1 MTNFYDVANG
11 LSQDEPG
18 PLEPVEIAQQP
29 GAAPATG
36 NTARDQEMYAAG
48 IRTGEENT
56 KHNAAIR
63 AGAGWL
69 PIESAPKDGRRVLL
83 WNERYNAAITGQF
96 YGLGGWKL
104 DGEMPPLFHQPT
116 HWMPLPAATGVST
129 VEDEEEPPQL
139 PYVVQRILKFAGQN
153 QRFVTLP
160 NLSAQQA
167 IDLAHW
173 IQASCRPAPA
183 AGDALD
189 AARYRWLCDKFG
201 ITKLPCAIER
211 IIEGSYVADGKAAI
225 DAAIDTAIAAQRKG
239 NA

>member
-1 MTNFYDVANG
+1 
-11 LSQDEPG
+11 
-18 PLEPVEIAQQP
+18 
-29 GAAPATG
+29 
-36 NTARDQEMYAAG
+36 
-48 IRTGEENT
+48 
-56 KHNAAIR
+56 
-63 AGAGWL
+63 
-69 PIESAPKDGRRVLL
+69 
-83 WNERYNAAITGQF
+83 
-96 YGLGGWKL
+96 
-104 DGEMPPLFHQPT
+104 
-116 HWMPLPAATGVST
+116 ST

-183 AGDALD
+183 AGDAQD

-211 IIEGSYVADGKAAI
+211 IIQGSYVADGKAAI

-239 NA
+239 DA